1 MSIRALKTFLAIT
14 KQGTFAAA
22 AKEIG
27 LTQAAVSMQM
37 KTLEN
42 ELSTRLFDRVG
53 RAVIL
58 NTSGRNLIPTATQI
72 VALYEDMSLSVGG
85 SELGGSLHVGAI
97 PPTFAKLLPEAL
109 LSLKRDYPRVDVH
122 VISGLS
128 DDLATKV
135 ERGELDAA
143 LVANP
148 PEPLPKNL
156 ILHPIVREPLVFIAP
171 KRVAMTNVST
181 VLSKE
186 PFIWLARH
194 SWTGRFIDQTL
205 RQHNIKVQTVM
216 ELDTPDGI
224 SEMVARGFGVSIIPM
239 YDARWL
245 TDPRLSIWRFS
256 KPQLERGIGLVERQA
271 HTRTTLTA
279 ELLQHLLEVKNANR
293 RSKSLKTATLV

>member
-1 MSIRALKTFLAIT
+1 MSIRALKTFLAVA
-14 KQGTFAAA
+14 KHGTFAAA

-37 KTLEN
+37 KGLES
-42 ELSTRLFDRVG
+42 ELSTQLFDRVG

-72 VALYEDMSLSVGG
+72 VSLYGDMSLSVSG
-85 SELGGSLHVGAI
+85 SELGGSLHIGAI

-109 LSLKRDYPRVDVH
+109 LSLKRNYPRVDVR
-122 VISGLS
+122 VISGVS

-143 LVANP
+143 LVADP

-171 KRVAMTNVST
+171 RRVTMTTVSA
-181 VLSKE
+181 VLSRE
-186 PFIWLARH
+186 PFIWLARR

-205 RQHNIKVQTVM
+205 RQHEVKVQTVM
-216 ELDTPDGI
+216 ELDTPEGI

-239 YDARWL
+239 YDARWV
-245 TDPRLSIWRFS
+245 TDKRLSIWRFT
-256 KPQLERGIGLVERQA
+256 KPRLERGIGLIERQA

-279 ELLQHLLEVKNANR
+279 ALLRHMLEVTRASR
-293 RSKSLKTATLV
+293 RATSLKTATLV